1 MKTGLVP
8 TNCTLYAEA
17 SLVISFSASAARVS
31 ASCRSAASRSISNG
45 HSYGY
50 DSTSMR
56 SCRSTAAHSPGR
68 SIVVDAL
75 GADDVATRDRL
86 AEERGC
92 GERARSRRGPPSTS
106 PATRR
111 RRRRTRATSG
121 RGTTRDQLGAPFTT
135 RNRSR
140 SDRTRD
146 THAGREAARGQTSAS
161 ASATSSASASGTS
174 GPVPPRPARG
184 ASSRTPR
191 GSDASTS

>member
-8 TNCTLYAEA
+8 TNCTLYADA
-17 SLVISFSASAARVS
+17 SLVISFSASAPRVS

-56 SCRSTAAHSPGR
+56 SCRSTAAHSPG
-68 SIVVDAL
+68 SVDVVDAL
-75 GADDVATRDRL
+75 GADDVAPRDGV
-86 AEERGC
+86 AEERGLR
-92 GERARSRRGPPSTS
+92 RAPRSRRGLRSTG

-121 RGTTRDQLGAPFTT
+121 RGTTRGQLGAPFTPNSQQVT
-135 RNRSR
+135 LGTGHS
-140 SDRTRD
+140 D

-161 ASATSSASASGTS
+161 GRRRHSTSC
-174 GPVPPRPARG
+174 GPCLPRPGRG

-191 GSDASTS
+191 GSGASTS